1 MVARVRP
8 SLDPFQCGRPEIYSR
23 IAPIMAHLHACHN
36 LPDAFATTRRAAPV
50 QRSSRRRPHSPLRSS
65 GLSTDLNPV
74 EFPCVHADPRPE
86 GGAIPVTERHRSRTC
101 LASGY
106 DAVLVL
112 KTSWGTG
119 PGRSG
124 GELTDGSPSGNA
136 SAHAGLR

>member
-36 LPDAFATTRRAAPV
+36 LSDAFATTRRAAPV

-86 GGAIPVTERHRSRTC
+86 GGAIPVAERHRSRTC

-112 KTSWGTG
+112 KICQLRSDVGRKRAAG
-119 PGRSG
+119 PASTPLGALRS
-124 GELTDGSPSGNA
+124 A
-136 SAHAGLR
+136 